1 MLRIVRCLLPLAFV
15 SVVGCSEEGRIAEDE
30 DVPAAAG
37 AGLQNTPVEVLG
49 SYQLVRRE
57 LPDGNVL
64 EPPAIVG
71 FMTYTGKYRNFHL
84 YQPGAAAT
92 RSSVSM
98 LATYSIAGNEYS
110 ETALYEVVNNLPE
123 GSGLVYNVPGATF
136 ATPIMRRGQV
146 IEFRD
151 GEAGPILTIGRD
163 SMVATLAGTF
173 VDRWVRVE

>member
-1 MLRIVRCLLPLAFV
+1 MHRIVRCLLTFAFV
-15 SVVGCSEEGRIAEDE
+15 SLAGCSEEGRMAEGA
-30 DVPAAAG
+30 DVPAVAG
-37 AGLQNTPVEVLG
+37 PQDAPVEVLG
-49 SYQLVRRE
+49 SYQLVRRD
-57 LPDGNVL
+57 LPDGTVL
-64 EPPAIVG
+64 TPPAIVG

-84 YQPGAAAT
+84 YQPGAADT

-110 ETALYEVVNNLPE
+110 ETALYEVLNNLPE
-123 GSGLVYNVPGATF
+123 RSGLAYNVPGATF
-136 ATPIMRRGQV
+136 TTPILRRGQM